1 MSTMGDAEVSQR
13 LGEWAAEHGWGEL
26 ETKLMAK
33 AGGKVDYE
41 PLLRYSEVMRPGNFE
56 FENGVWRMEG
66 TMEAPAC
73 ILDPAGQV
81 MWSRDWATRYTICQ
95 NIKTPQMRLE
105 SLRSTPSTGGI
116 FFFNLFCLC
125 GWTRSCHTIV
135 CCIHNCPCRMRMS
148 SSLWT
153 VCTMLCIQFRCGLYA
168 QSFVFPCGLYMH
180 SKATPSFT
188 MTPPSLKRQE
198 YPFIAH

>member
-1 MSTMGDAEVSQR
+1 MTILRNALSKHQASGQVMWDRGAHRSPTFPWAADQLSTARSPDGLRILVCERGGGVVAELELASGGRAAPMSTMGDEEASRR

-56 FENGVWRMEG
+56 FQNGVWRMEG

-81 MWSRDWATRYTICQ
+81 MWSREWATRYATCQTI
-95 NIKTPQMRLE
+95 KLHR
-105 SLRSTPSTGGI
+105 
-116 FFFNLFCLC
+116 
-125 GWTRSCHTIV
+125 
-135 CCIHNCPCRMRMS
+135 
-148 SSLWT
+148 
-153 VCTMLCIQFRCGLYA
+153 
-168 QSFVFPCGLYMH
+168 
-180 SKATPSFT
+180 
-188 MTPPSLKRQE
+188 
-198 YPFIAH
+198 